1 MVRVKFTEKLLS
13 KNLLKNEKQTAV
25 SIGALGEE
33 AAVKAIKK
41 QGYKIIERNYRTKMG
56 EIDIIAK
63 DGDYTCFI
71 EVRLRKNN
79 DFGSPADTIDINKQR
94 KIIRT
99 AQYYAVTKKI
109 YDTPMRFDAVLINA
123 DAKGGK
129 LTNIKT
135 EIIKNAFYI
144 N

>member
-1 MVRVKFTEKLLS
+1 MKFTEKLLS
-13 KNLLKNEKQTAV
+13 KNLLKNEKVTAV
-25 SIGALGEE
+25 SIGNLGEE
-33 AAVKAIKK
+33 AAVRAIKK

-63 DGDYTCFI
+63 DGEYTCFI

-79 DFGSPADTIDINKQR
+79 DFGSPADTIDTRKQQ

-99 AQYYAVTKKI
+99 AKYYAVVKKI
-109 YDTPMRFDAVLINA
+109 YDSPMRFDVVLINA
-123 DAKGGK
+123 DVKDGK
-129 LTNIKT
+129 LTNVKT

>member
-1 MVRVKFTEKLLS
+1 MKFTEKPLL
-13 KNLLKNEKQTAV
+13 KNLLTNKKVAAV

-41 QGYKIIERNYRTKMG
+41 QGYKVIERNYRTKMG

-63 DGDYTCFI
+63 DGEYTCFI

-79 DFGSPADTIDINKQR
+79 DFGSPADTIDIRKQQ

-99 AQYYAVTKKI
+99 AKYYAVIKKI

-123 DAKGGK
+123 DAKDGK
-129 LTNIKT
+129 LTNVKT
-135 EIIKNAFYI
+135 EIIKNAFFT
-144 N
+144 

>member
-1 MVRVKFTEKLLS
+1 MKFTEKPLL
-13 KNLLKNEKQTAV
+13 KNLLTNKKVAAV

-41 QGYKIIERNYRTKMG
+41 QGYKVIERNYRTKMG

-63 DGDYTCFI
+63 DGEYTCFI

-79 DFGSPADTIDINKQR
+79 DFGSPADTIDIRKQQ

-99 AQYYAVTKKI
+99 AKYYAVIKKI

-123 DAKGGK
+123 DAKDGK

-135 EIIKNAFYI
+135 EIIKNAFFT
-144 N
+144 

>member
-1 MVRVKFTEKLLS
+1 MKFTEKLLL
-13 KNLLKNEKQTAV
+13 KNLLKNEKLAAV

-41 QGYKIIERNYRTKMG
+41 QGYKVIERNYRTKMG

-63 DGDYTCFI
+63 DGEYTCFI